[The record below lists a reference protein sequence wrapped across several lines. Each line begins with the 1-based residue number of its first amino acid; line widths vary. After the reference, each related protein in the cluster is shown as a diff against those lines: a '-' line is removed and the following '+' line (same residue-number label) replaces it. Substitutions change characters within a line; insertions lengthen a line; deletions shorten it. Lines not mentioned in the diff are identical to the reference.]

1 MDIFI
6 DDPIFA
12 DATRLSLRKFDEDRV
27 DESHEKPSDESD
39 FISMMLPRGET
50 LRCPWLLKMERS
62 DPFGL
67 ESLLRNGVAT
77 RLTWALPLPLMVSQ
91 SSQDPSFLL
100 ETSYAG
106 CPLCKAYPP
115 FSIDRIRMCIHDKC
129 PTNRDSLLM
138 QDRMA

>member
-100 ETSYAG
+100 ETSYQELAALFFCLPCG
-106 CPLCKAYPP
+106 DFIIAQL
-115 FSIDRIRMCIHDKC
+115 
-129 PTNRDSLLM
+129 NRCSLHH
-138 QDRMA
+138 RG